1 MNAKVLCIICY
12 FLVGLGVSEAKNF
25 AVSPK
30 AQSGKFQH
38 QVDVALNWNKTKTTK
53 YYSVDCPVKDAKT
66 GERELE
72 PILFQP
78 PHESLK
84 SEVDSCPELL
94 ESFGERISKGPWIRA
109 WEENPIVANASP
121 IEKQNILGLA
131 LYMDGAAH
139 GKRDELLIFTI
150 RILNSHRRNLCFAF
164 QKSLLCVC
172 GCGGWC
178 TMSYCFSVIHWSL
191 VALANGVYPSACH
204 DGTALDTYRQELAG
218 KPLGFRGVVV
228 DINGDWTEFAVRW
241 GFPTWQSRFRPCILC
256 SSDHDQMLDPVHV
269 MTEHTQDAY
278 DQACT
283 ACERWVA
290 VTDERQKSGVKL
302 NLIDDSTRKGIVLR
316 NDADYMM
323 PPLIKGDR
331 LEPSASFPDVHGFP
345 FMPVPFVCK
354 FWRIPREGKIIVH
367 HRNPV
372 IAKELGISTRN
383 FSGDYL
389 HSGHLG
395 IYPMWMTHAL
405 WTMFSIDCFESR
417 ATRQDDHLRH
427 NALRLRTMV
436 SRWYPAYERG
446 LSAKSRRGMTRVS
459 VITPSMLGKA
469 DLSSVLGFK
478 AAENKHFL
486 PFVLKLVRDHR
497 EMLLHIPTLDYDA
510 LEQSGQALL
519 DFQMVL
525 DAQPRFLDDTVCR
538 QLELL
543 MDKHI
548 VLAHRAGI
556 RMFPKHHMVYS
567 FFVCNPASPFPT
579 SFTLHN
585 PCMLL
590 HPTQPFCK

>member
-1 MNAKVLCIICY
+1 ML
-12 FLVGLGVSEAKNF
+12 FLLGLGVSEAKNF
-25 AVSPK
+25 AVNPK

-38 QVDVALNWNKTKTTK
+38 QVDIALNWNKTKTTK
-53 YYSVDCPVKDAKT
+53 YYAVDCPVKDART

-84 SEVDSCPELL
+84 SEVDSCPEIL

-109 WEENPIVANASP
+109 WEENPVVAKASP
-121 IEKQNILGLA
+121 AERQKILGLA
-131 LYMDGAAH
+131 VYMDGAAH

-178 TMSYCFSVIHWSL
+178 TMSYCYSVVYWSL
-191 VALANGVYPSACH
+191 VALANGVYPDACH
-204 DGTALDTYRQELAG
+204 DGSALDADRQLLAG
-218 KPLGFRGVVV
+218 KPLGFKGVVV
-228 DINGDWTEFAVRW
+228 DVNGDWTEFAVRW
-241 GFPTWQSRFRPCILC
+241 GFPTWQSGFRPCMMC
-256 SSDHDQMLDPVHV
+256 SANHDQMLNPAHV
-269 MTEHTQDAY
+269 LTEHDADAY
-278 DQACT
+278 DQACR

-290 VTDERQKSGVKL
+290 VTDEMQKSALKL
-302 NLIDDSTRKGIVLR
+302 NLIDDSTRKGVVLKADA
-316 NDADYMM
+316 NDMV
-323 PPLIKGDR
+323 PRLIKGDR
-331 LEPSASFPDVHGFP
+331 LEPSSSLPNVHAFP

-354 FWRIPREGKIIVH
+354 FWRIPRNAKSIVH
-367 HRNPV
+367 HRNIL
-372 IAKELGISTRN
+372 IAKELGISTRT

-395 IYPMWMTHAL
+395 IHPVWMTHAL
-405 WTMFSIDCFESR
+405 WSMFSIDAFESR
-417 ATRQDDHLRH
+417 STRQEDHLRH
-427 NALRLRTMV
+427 NALMLQTLV

-446 LSAKSRRGMTRVS
+446 LSEKSRAGMTRVS
-459 VITPSMLGKA
+459 IITPSMLGKA

-486 PFVLKLVRDHR
+486 PFVLQLIRNHR
-497 EMLLHIPTLDYDA
+497 EKLLEISTLDYDA

-519 DFQMVL
+519 DFQMIL
-525 DAQPRFLDDTVCR
+525 DAQPRLLEDTVCR

-543 MDKHI
+543 MDNHV

-567 FFVCNPASPFPT
+567 FLLSIL
-579 SFTLHN
+579 LHSSQSHFALPN